1 MFLCSADSYKTENIT
16 LTLERLSFYFI
27 SLHLTTIEPKRS
39 IHVNLFCEDKYLC
52 VSGPWKCT
60 YTRPVHTDF
69 LSWQFMLS
77 SLLLHTFS
85 DIDRSPE
92 QCQNWNLWC
101 KHASCKVSTLF
112 QPSDRHDGSVAR
124 TEHGIRL
131 PWIKLL
137 SSCQP
142 LWRSLTQIWGTL
154 FCILLTENTCPYTAI
169 CSSSIQFSSKK
180 LNLIQGGI
188 IFELHLP
195 DILICKTKP
204 VVDPVETSF
213 VTLRKQCPLRLLH
226 NTLRKTLMNTFCLK
240 ICNSIK
246 LSLEVAP
253 QWLSIDCFAYNINN
267 LFSTCGALSYC
278 LNLKRRET

>member
-1 MFLCSADSYKTENIT
+1 MRYASTPYRHRAWKSRLFRGQLIRNRLTWFGFHISTIRNVVSFWRHGLLPQYLRVKLCERHSENNANMWEICGIYANFYSRTYSHSMFLCSADSYKTENIT

-85 DIDRSPE
+85 DIDRSSE

-101 KHASCKVSTLF
+101 KHASCKVSTVF
-112 QPSDRHDGSVAR
+112 RPSDRHDGTVAR

-142 LWRSLTQIWGTL
+142 LWSSLTQIWGTL
-154 FCILLTENTCPYTAI
+154 FLYFTYRKYM
-169 CSSSIQFSSKK
+169 SIYCNMFFF
-180 LNLIQGGI
+180 NP
-188 IFELHLP
+188 IF
-195 DILICKTKP
+195 K
-204 VVDPVETSF
+204 
-213 VTLRKQCPLRLLH
+213 
-226 NTLRKTLMNTFCLK
+226 
-240 ICNSIK
+240 
-246 LSLEVAP
+246 
-253 QWLSIDCFAYNINN
+253 
-267 LFSTCGALSYC
+267 
-278 LNLKRRET
+278 